1 MRVVKVMCWSS
12 EDTRQE
18 ILAMV
23 HVPPQTLHE
32 KVCVYSHL
40 LVDADIKNST
50 EWGAKRMGT
59 MHGQAC
65 TKSGPTTIG

>member
-1 MRVVKVMCWSS
+1 
-12 EDTRQE
+12 
-18 ILAMV
+18 MV